1 MDENVIQK
9 NGGTKDK
16 CWCKCKKIHVC
27 EKDYVWNPAS
37 CICENG
43 KYLASVSA
51 IQRLSVMNL

>member
-1 MDENVIQK
+1 MVEQKINVGVSVK
-9 NGGTKDK
+9 KFMYV
-16 CWCKCKKIHVC
+16 KKIMFGI
-27 EKDYVWNPAS
+27 PAT